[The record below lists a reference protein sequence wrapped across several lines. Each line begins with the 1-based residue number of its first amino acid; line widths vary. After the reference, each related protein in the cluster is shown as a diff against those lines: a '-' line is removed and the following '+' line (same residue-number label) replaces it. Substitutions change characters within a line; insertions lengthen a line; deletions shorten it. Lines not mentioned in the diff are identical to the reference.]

1 MPTLK
6 TAEEILER
14 FASIKVKRQFFE
26 TEWQDC
32 GDYLFGRR
40 DFIEKATPRR
50 RTRDILDTTARQSL
64 IQLSGGLQ
72 GLLADPSTPWFSVWP
87 VDDDL
92 REQTEIIAWFEEVT
106 KRMRRSFAL
115 PKSGFSVNMAEIF
128 YDIGGFGTSAM
139 MDVDMGDHT
148 YWSARPLGEVYADEN
163 HLGIIDIICRRFPY
177 TARQAALAWGT
188 GPNKTLTDKKLN
200 KAVLDDPN
208 SEFTFIHMVHR
219 VDDPSFQGGAPGSQ
233 KPWRSV
239 YVMEDGD
246 SVISEGGYF
255 ELPIHM
261 ARWSKEAGEIY
272 GRGPGMTAL
281 SDGKMLNEMMRTVL
295 QMAQKSADP
304 PLIVPDDGVMT
315 QVMTSPGAMNVVRE
329 DILVRTRGNPIGQLP
344 VGGNFP
350 VTQEILESTRQ
361 SIRETFFATLM
372 QLFRDPRMTATQV
385 LELSAEA
392 QRMMAPM
399 LSRLKVELLDPMV
412 QREFYQMMRRGQLPR
427 IPDQMRGRQF
437 EVSYNSPVLRSQR
450 LPEARATME
459 VWQAALQIAQS
470 GAPQV
475 MDGLDPD
482 ESLKVIHESR
492 GAPIA
497 IMRPTEDRDQIR
509 SARAQQQA
517 AAAEMEQIA
526 AGAEAAGNVGVN
538 VMDAQGG
545 QPG

>member
-1 MPTLK
+1 
-6 TAEEILER
+6 
-14 FASIKVKRQFFE
+14 
-26 TEWQDC
+26 
-32 GDYLFGRR
+32 
-40 DFIEKATPRR
+40 
-50 RTRDILDTTARQSL
+50 
-64 IQLSGGLQ
+64 
-72 GLLADPSTPWFSVWP
+72 
-87 VDDDL
+87 
-92 REQTEIIAWFEEVT
+92 
-106 KRMRRSFAL
+106 
-115 PKSGFSVNMAEIF
+115 
-128 YDIGGFGTSAM
+128 
-139 MDVDMGDHT
+139 
-148 YWSARPLGEVYADEN
+148 
-163 HLGIIDIICRRFPY
+163 
-177 TARQAALAWGT
+177 
-188 GPNKTLTDKKLN
+188 
-200 KAVLDDPN
+200 
-208 SEFTFIHMVHR
+208 
-219 VDDPSFQGGAPGSQ
+219 
-233 KPWRSV
+233 
-239 YVMEDGD
+239 
-246 SVISEGGYF
+246 
-255 ELPIHM
+255 
-261 ARWSKEAGEIY
+261 
-272 GRGPGMTAL
+272 
-281 SDGKMLNEMMRTVL
+281 
-295 QMAQKSADP
+295 
-304 PLIVPDDGVMT
+304 
-315 QVMTSPGAMNVVRE
+315 MNVVRE

-427 IPDQMRGRQF
+427 IPDQMRGKQF

-459 VWQAALQIAQS
+459 VWQAASQIAQS

-497 IMRPTEDRDQIR
+497 IMRPTEDRDEIR

-517 AAAEMEQIA
+517 QQAQMEQIA
-526 AGAEAAGNVGVN
+526 AGADAAGKVGVN

-545 QPG
+545 PPG